1 MAAHEPE
8 PGARVRAESR
18 AERAD
23 RNFIE
28 LLQGSRV
35 AVTGV
40 QVLFAFLLTVPFSS
54 GFTEVTRVNR
64 WLFYVSLVG
73 AAVASVCYIAPAAQH
88 RVLFRQGL
96 KEPLVRRANVYGLAG
111 AMALGI
117 SMTAATL
124 MVVGYLFNGPLPIVT
139 GAAVAALAAWVWFA
153 EPALI
158 RLRSGRARDS
168 APRT

>member
-1 MAAHEPE
+1 MGDREPDA
-8 PGARVRAESR
+8 GTRTESR

-28 LLQGSRV
+28 LLQGFRV

-40 QVLFAFLLTVPFSS
+40 QVLFAFLLTVPFSI
-54 GFTEVTRVNR
+54 GFARVDATDR
-64 WLFYVSLVG
+64 RLFLAALVG

-96 KEPLVRRANVYGLAG
+96 KEAMVRRANLYGLAG
-111 AMALGI
+111 AVALGV

-124 MVVGYLFNGPLPIVT
+124 MVLRFLLDGPVPLILSGV
-139 GAAVAALAAWVWFA
+139 VAALAMWAWFV
-153 EPALI
+153 EPALL
-158 RLRSGRARDS
+158 RLSGRGGDGPQRG
-168 APRT
+168 